1 MRRCLQLARQGV
13 LGAPPN
19 PMVGAV
25 LVVEGRIIGEGY
37 HVRCGEGHAEVN
49 CFASVSPAD
58 AALVSRSTLY
68 VSLEPCA
75 HYGRTPPCARLIVEK
90 GVPRVVVGCEDPF
103 AKVHGRGIQI
113 LRDAGVEVTVGVL
126 EQECRALNRKFL
138 TFQTLRR
145 PYVLLKW
152 ASSCDGFLDRPR
164 QPGDGQLPAQLSTP
178 HTRILAHRL
187 RTEYGAI
194 LVGHRTLQLDHP
206 RLTSRAWYGPDPQP
220 VVLGHVGAAELP
232 VGWLAY
238 AGIEEALRDLQQRG
252 VQSLLV
258 EGGART
264 LQAFIDRG
272 LWDEARAEQ
281 VATTLGSGVPAP
293 RVPAGVPSCTTLR
306 FGVAFSHWV
315 NPNPRT
321 V

>member
-25 LVVEGRIIGEGY
+25 LVFCGRIIGEGY

-49 CFASVSPAD
+49 CFASVAPAD

-90 GVPRVVVGCEDPF
+90 RVPRVVVGCEDPF

-113 LRDAGVEVTVGVL
+113 LRDAGIQVTVGVL
-126 EQECRALNRKFL
+126 EQECRALNRKFF
-138 TFQTLRR
+138 TFHTLRR

-152 ASSCDGFLDRPR
+152 ACSSDGFLDRQR
-164 QPGDGQLPAQLSTP
+164 RPGDGQLPLRISTP
-178 HTRILAHRL
+178 RTSILAHRL

-194 LVGHRTLQLDHP
+194 LVGHRTLRLDRP

-220 VVLGHVGAAELP
+220 VVLGHVGADELP
-232 VGWLAY
+232 DGWLAY
-238 AGIEEALRDLQQRG
+238 ADVEEALRDLHERG

-258 EGGART
+258 EGGAHT
-264 LQAFIDRG
+264 LQGFIDRG
-272 LWDEARAEQ
+272 LWDEAREERA
-281 VATTLGSGVPAP
+281 ATPLGGGIPAP
-293 RVPAGVPSCTTLR
+293 CIPAGVPRRTTMR
-306 FGVAFSHWV
+306 FGVPFSHWV
-315 NPNPRT
+315 NPEPHAL
-321 V
+321 